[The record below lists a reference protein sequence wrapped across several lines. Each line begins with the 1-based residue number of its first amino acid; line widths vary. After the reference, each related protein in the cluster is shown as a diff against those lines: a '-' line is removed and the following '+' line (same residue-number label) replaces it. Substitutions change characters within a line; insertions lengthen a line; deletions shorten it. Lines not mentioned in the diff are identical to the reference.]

1 MLTGLSRPRFTID
14 TNGAHWTAAADDRG
28 FLCRKVPSGASGEGE
43 RHSNWPLDSVSSVS
57 AQGRPLSLVP
67 YGLVGLHHPGFQ
79 CRPNRRWVAR
89 PSQSSVRG
97 ATVTDEPASV
107 ATTAIPAQV
116 TFAVYGD
123 PADPKTQSGVAK
135 NLGDAL
141 DRRPELAVERLDT
154 LPSRSALLLTAARS
168 VRRHPDRWRWA
179 IHLSPR
185 TTRARS
191 RSLLRQLEQMR
202 SAEVVLP
209 LRTIYLPIGLPYTP
223 YIDNTVQLSLE
234 HWPHAAPWRGHQL
247 SAVLAHERAFFGMAA
262 HVFATGRLVAE
273 SLISSYQV
281 PRDRVTIVVA

>member
-1 MLTGLSRPRFTID
+1 VPRRKQCSALDVSFGVASLCPPVSEASSAHALSTSSTCAVGQPRAYMLTGLSRPRFTID

-89 PSQSSVRG
+89 PSQSSGRG
-97 ATVTDEPASV
+97 ATVNDEPASV

-154 LPSRSALLLTAARS
+154 LPSRSAFLLTAARS

-185 TTRARS
+185 TIPVALTTAACPPPPCDNASAPAHNRRRRSSSSPANAR
-191 RSLLRQLEQMR
+191 
-202 SAEVVLP
+202 
-209 LRTIYLPIGLPYTP
+209 
-223 YIDNTVQLSLE
+223 
-234 HWPHAAPWRGHQL
+234 
-247 SAVLAHERAFFGMAA
+247 
-262 HVFATGRLVAE
+262 
-273 SLISSYQV
+273 
-281 PRDRVTIVVA
+281 